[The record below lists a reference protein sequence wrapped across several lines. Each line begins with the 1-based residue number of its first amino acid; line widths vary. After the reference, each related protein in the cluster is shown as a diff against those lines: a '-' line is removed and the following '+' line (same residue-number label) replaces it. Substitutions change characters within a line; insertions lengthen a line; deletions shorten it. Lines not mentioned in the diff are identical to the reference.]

1 MLTGN
6 GKGAVAKARDVA
18 TGLRFENGRMVVIL
32 DDRREMSL
40 PLSLYPTL
48 LKATAAQREA
58 WELIGPGKGFHW
70 EGLDL
75 DLSVEGLL
83 RGLPEAIPAPP
94 HARRGGRG
102 TTRRERA
109 SKGKR

>member
-1 MLTGN
+1 MPTGN
-6 GKGAVAKARDVA
+6 GKGAVARARDVA
-18 TGLRFENGRMVVIL
+18 TELRFEDGRMVVVL
-32 DDRREMSL
+32 EDRREMSL

-48 LKATAAQREA
+48 RKATAAQREA

-83 RGLPEAIPAPP
+83 RGLREAVPAPP
-94 HARRGGRG
+94 RARRGGG
-102 TTRRERA
+102 GKARRERA